1 MCTSALKKQGSYLLR
16 PYSMASA
23 TVIPCDTELPLIWH
37 ADRPPFHRARP
48 VTEMGR
54 QQPNFVYSPTNPCA
68 SINVQTH
75 SATCLF
81 PYYYQLWLVLSLL
94 INLMTRSSLLLLTF
108 SGPSAPT
115 QLCRGACQRH
125 LCDAV
130 RDLPC
135 SRGCVGL
142 HLRVGGGIRA
152 AAEVSR
158 VWTFPV
164 AGGALSFI
172 WVHCTVHNRPDATQ
186 LGPESPLSGAQ
197 DQGGSGDGPLK
208 VLP

>member
-1 MCTSALKKQGSYLLR
+1 M
-16 PYSMASA
+16 
-23 TVIPCDTELPLIWH
+23 
-37 ADRPPFHRARP
+37 
-48 VTEMGR
+48 
-54 QQPNFVYSPTNPCA
+54 YSPTNPCA
-68 SINVQTH
+68 SINVQTR

-152 AAEVSR
+152 AAEVSK
-158 VWTFPV
+158 VWTCR
-164 AGGALSFI
+164 AADGALSFI
-172 WVHCTVHNRPDATQ
+172 CVFIRVHCTTALIRTVGAWLP
-186 LGPESPLSGAQ
+186 PEWGARIRVA
-197 DQGGSGDGPLK
+197 SE
-208 VLP
+208 VAVMAR